1 MTLVAYTVCDN
12 GLRFFTDLSGV
23 CVSYD
28 PQLLKRMI
36 ADRDGAV
43 QRNKAHVESM
53 REQLSEVQAQ
63 QTLPPIVNL
72 IMEHNHKMVEE
83 QIREHRRVSTAEAA
97 INDQL
102 VRDVMY
108 FDDTKQAVAYTAGV
122 AVVAEES

>member
-1 MTLVAYTVCDN
+1 MFVAYTVCDN

-36 ADRDGAV
+36 AERDGAV

-53 REQLSEVQAQ
+53 RAELNKVREQQA
-63 QTLPPIVNL
+63 LPPIVNQIL
-72 IMEHNHKMVEE
+72 EYNSRAVEE
-83 QIREHRRVSTAEAA
+83 QVREQRRVSTAEAA

-102 VRDVMY
+102 VRNVM
-108 FDDTKQAVAYTAGV
+108 FFIKIKDAVAYTAG
-122 AVVAEES
+122 AQP

>member
-1 MTLVAYTVCDN
+1 MFVAYTVCDN

-28 PQLLKRMI
+28 PQLLKRMV

-53 REQLSEVQAQ
+53 RAELNKVREQQA
-63 QTLPPIVNL
+63 LPPIVDL
-72 IMEHNHKMVEE
+72 ILEHNSKVVEE
-83 QIREHRRVSTAEAA
+83 QAREQKQYSTAEAA

-102 VRDVMY
+102 VRDVM
-108 FDDTKQAVAYTAGV
+108 FFENINDAVAYTAGPQ
-122 AVVAEES
+122 

>member
-1 MTLVAYTVCDN
+1 MFVAYTVCDN

-36 ADRDGAV
+36 ADRDGAL

-53 REQLSEVQAQ
+53 REQLKGVQEQ
-63 QTLPPIVNL
+63 MNLPPIVNL
-72 IMEHNHKMVEE
+72 IMEHNAKAVEE
-83 QIREHRRVSTAEAA
+83 QTRENRRVSTAEAA

-102 VRDVMY
+102 VRDVM
-108 FDDTKQAVAYTAGV
+108 FFGNVEDAVAYTAGGARV
-122 AVVAEES
+122 